1 MREATNGKK
10 IARRIFIKTG
20 IKLEIISGAKEAY
33 IIRNINR
40 IVFNNPQ
47 RLTVFIDVG
56 GGSTEISI
64 ERNEELIKLK
74 SFKVGTIR
82 MLNDNFDPTIWKKI
96 FTWFSQFKSEFDQV
110 NVVGTGGNI
119 NKINKVFGDAQSIF
133 LSIDRIQYAY
143 DSLSALRLEERMEKY
158 GFREDRADV
167 IVPAAEI
174 YLRILKMVKAKH
186 IAVPKV
192 GLADGMAHQLY
203 EDYLKAKQAKGT
215 E

>member
-1 MREATNGKK
+1 
-10 IARRIFIKTG
+10 
-20 IKLEIISGAKEAY
+20 
-33 IIRNINR
+33 
-40 IVFNNPQ
+40 
-47 RLTVFIDVG
+47 
-56 GGSTEISI
+56 
-64 ERNEELIKLK
+64 
-74 SFKVGTIR
+74 